1 MKSIFAASAIVA
13 VLIVL
18 SGTLYT
24 VGEQEQVIIT
34 RFGQP
39 VGLPVTEAGLHF
51 KAPFIEDVN
60 RFEKRIVQW
69 DGPSSEMT
77 SKDKLFIMVDSFARW
92 RITDALAYFQKL
104 RDERTAQSRL
114 DTIFGSEVRNIV
126 AKHDLIE
133 VVRTNKTRKPTPD
146 DSAVAGK
153 VGELPPI
160 LFGREVLE
168 QEVFRAAKKALA
180 EQKLGIELLDLR
192 FKRINYKSNVL
203 EKIYLRMTSE
213 RDQIAQRYLSEGEG
227 KAAEKNGE
235 REREL
240 RRIES
245 DAYRKVAE
253 IQGKADAEATQ
264 IYSLAY
270 NTSPAAADFYQFM
283 KTLETYKVV
292 LGNDTT
298 LVLTTDSDLFKFIKK
313 IDGGAAKPAPKPP
326 ASQPP
331 VSQPPASQPP
341 ASQPPA
347 SQPPAPRS

>member
-1 MKSIFAASAIVA
+1 MKSIFAAIVIVA

-18 SGTLYT
+18 NGTLYT
-24 VGEQEQVIIT
+24 VSEQEQVIVT

-39 VGLPVTEAGLHF
+39 VGQAVIEAGLHF
-51 KAPFIEDVN
+51 KTPFVEDVN

-69 DGPSSEMT
+69 DGPPSEMT
-77 SKDKLFIMVDSFARW
+77 TKDKLFIVVDTFARW
-92 RITDALAYFQKL
+92 RVNDALAYFQKL
-104 RDERTAQSRL
+104 RDEKTAQSRL

-133 VVRTNKTRKPTPD
+133 VVRTDKARKPTPD
-146 DSAVAGK
+146 DSIVTAK
-153 VGELPPI
+153 VGDLPPI
-160 LFGREVLE
+160 QFGREVLE
-168 QEVFRAAKKALA
+168 QEILRAAKKALA

-213 RDQIAQRYLSEGEG
+213 RDQIAQRFLSEGEG

-245 DAYRKVAE
+245 DAYRRVQE

-264 IYSLAY
+264 IYAQAY
-270 NTSPAAADFYQFM
+270 NTSPVAADFYQFV
-283 KTLETYKVV
+283 KTLETYKST
-292 LGNDTT
+292 LARDTT
-298 LVLTTDSDLFKFIKK
+298 LILTTDSDLFKYIKR
-313 IDGGAAKPAPKPP
+313 IDGGVAKPGTSNPRVNPP
-326 ASQPP
+326 AVHPQQNQP
-331 VSQPPASQPP
+331 
-341 ASQPPA
+341 
-347 SQPPAPRS
+347 